1 MVRILPQQQLLLEL
15 LVMSGDIAVHNLAQ
29 NTILKRTMDE
39 CVENG
44 WVTRNS
50 VNSEF
55 TSIAITPSGRS
66 AVESTVGG

>member
-44 WVTRNS
+44 CVTRNS